1 MAKLSAVEFALCVL
15 SMFGCVMDE
24 NRMALQVLLK
34 AIKSYNPTTGKFG
47 KRAVK
52 QAGYG
57 GRSSLRAMAGAQ
69 AVLHTILDPVIGCL
83 SVHELVKLR
92 EDMDAA
98 MQLASSLPM
107 EEVRVRV
114 AEFAQKA
121 RENGGRE
128 RWMRVW
134 EKAIEAQ
141 AIEATHQPSS
151 VSEEVSGTEDWKFA
165 VVPIMSTL
173 KRRAHA
179 PRNCRPAA
187 FPSPVDVCLGRGS
200 TLSSSS
206 SSVLPSPSSGEWY
219 RDTAR
224 VWHPHGWKMFYPATA
239 ANRKR
244 ASPAGF
250 KFPPPGMI
258 SATTSTPA
266 VTPNPVDS
274 KHALEMSAKLKQWQ
288 DDWETEQLGSWKAA
302 IDKDAALE
310 FIVDRTR
317 DEKIWHAHGWKK
329 FCPTTRRARKETSFQ
344 FPAPE
349 SSWNSATTSGV
360 DSERP
365 QDKDMKS
372 AYKMWEDMWEA
383 EQLGRWTARLT
394 MPAKE
399 GGMWNRL
406 AMAWKSEE
414 VDAFA
419 GMVEGSVDGVEWTM
433 RTTLAARVGRLFG
446 LA

>member
-15 SMFGCVMDE
+15 SMFGRVMDE
-24 NRMALQVLLK
+24 NRMALQVLLE

-52 QAGYG
+52 LAGYG

-92 EDMDAA
+92 GDMDEA
-98 MQLASSLPM
+98 MRLASSLPM
-107 EEVRVRV
+107 EEVRARV

-128 RWMRVW
+128 RWMGLW
-134 EKAIEAQ
+134 EKAMEAQ
-141 AIEATHQPSS
+141 AIEAAHQPSS
-151 VSEEVSGTEDWKFA
+151 ISEEAFGTEDRKFA

-173 KRRAHA
+173 KRRAHV
-179 PRNCRPAA
+179 PRNCRPTG

-250 KFPPPGMI
+250 KFPPPGMT
-258 SATTSTPA
+258 STTTSTPTP
-266 VTPNPVDS
+266 TPNPVDS

-288 DDWETEQLGSWKAA
+288 DDWEIEQLGSWKAA
-302 IDKDAALE
+302 MDKDAALG
-310 FIVDRTR
+310 FIVDCTR

-329 FCPTTRRARKETSFQ
+329 FCPTTQCAHKQTSFQ
-344 FPAPE
+344 FPAPGSSHVSTLAAGVE
-349 SSWNSATTSGV
+349 SG
-360 DSERP
+360 RP
-365 QDKDMKS
+365 LEKDMESK
-372 AYKMWEDMWEA
+372 YKIWEDSWET
-383 EQLGRWTARLT
+383 EQLGRWTARLA

-399 GGMWNRL
+399 GGMWNQL
-406 AMAWKSEE
+406 AMAWKSEK
-414 VDAFA
+414 VDVLA
-419 GMVEGSVDGVEWTM
+419 GMMEEGLKEAETITC
-433 RTTLAARVGRLFG
+433 TTLAARVGRLFG